1 MEMLCLNREKSITIH
16 DLPISERPR
25 ERLQK
30 FGVEA
35 LSAQEILALILG
47 RGIAGESVIVT
58 AQRLLSQF
66 GNLRGMASASVEELS
81 QVKGIGVAKAS
92 QIKTAFEL
100 TNRLEDYSA
109 AGDKPLVKT
118 PDDVVGVVRSRL
130 RGKKKEHFLALLLD
144 TRNQLIKVSEISIG
158 SLDTSIVHPREVF
171 KEAISASAASVI
183 FAHNHP
189 SGDPEASEDDIE
201 LTKRLAKA
209 GEIVGIDVLDHIV
222 IGDKEYLSLK
232 RFVKADKLMRHF
244 HAGIKSI
251 MIDVTDTRI
260 ASAVFDVFDFQLAG
274 SVINYIGGAYCDRGQ
289 GDSGKKVVAVV
300 IPDAEIDTRAFRLHD
315 IVPEIVDLVVI
326 DIPVAVIG
334 FILELVP
341 V

>member
-1 MEMLCLNREKSITIH
+1 MKKSFTIH
-16 DLPISERPR
+16 DLPASERPR

-47 RGIAGESVIVT
+47 RGIAGESVMIT

-66 GNLRGMASASVEELS
+66 GNLKGIASASVEELS
-81 QVKGIGVAKAS
+81 QVKGIGIAKAS
-92 QIKTAFEL
+92 QLKAAFEL
-100 TNRLEDYSA
+100 TNRLEDYSES
-109 AGDKPLVKT
+109 GNKPLVKT

-144 TRNQLIKVSEISIG
+144 TRSQLIKVSEISIG

-171 KEAISASAASVI
+171 KEAISASAASVV

-209 GEIVGIDVLDHIV
+209 GEIVGIDVLDHII
-222 IGDKEYLSLK
+222 IGDKKYLSLK
-232 RFVKADKLMRHF
+232 REGLF
-244 HAGIKSI
+244 
-251 MIDVTDTRI
+251 
-260 ASAVFDVFDFQLAG
+260 
-274 SVINYIGGAYCDRGQ
+274 
-289 GDSGKKVVAVV
+289 
-300 IPDAEIDTRAFRLHD
+300 
-315 IVPEIVDLVVI
+315 
-326 DIPVAVIG
+326 
-334 FILELVP
+334 
-341 V
+341 